1 MTTNRQRLAAALNAS
16 PEGRCPD
23 GCDVTRALFPAAIER
38 ELDGLPPDRDL
49 YARLEA
55 CPACAA
61 EYIAA
66 LDLAFA
72 LDESPPHA
80 KDAPPLR
87 PPSALRF
94 RRADDDAE
102 SPARRVA
109 EDPAEYKDSDET
121 H

>member
-1 MTTNRQRLAAALNAS
+1 MSNTNSRRLTAALNAL
-16 PEGRCPD
+16 PDGRCAD
-23 GCDVTRALFPAAIER
+23 GCDATRARFPAAIER
-38 ELDGLPPDRDL
+38 ELDGLPAERDL

-55 CPACAA
+55 CAACAA

-72 LDESPPHA
+72 LDAAPPRA
-80 KDAPPLR
+80 KDTPALR

-102 SPARRVA
+102 APARRVA
-109 EDPAEYKDSDET
+109 EDPAEYEDD
-121 H
+121 